1 MTRPFYC
8 RLERNLPRSF
18 PIHALRLWRVVIGKE
33 LRVRPTRANSY
44 WTFFPR
50 YREFTRKKH
59 VPVRLWPNCDR
70 QRTAALWRL
79 DFCLL
84 DQFERIVHL
93 NEKQTVVSGEF
104 LDGSVPEGAVCGF
117 RL

>member
-1 MTRPFYC
+1 
-8 RLERNLPRSF
+8 
-18 PIHALRLWRVVIGKE
+18 
-33 LRVRPTRANSY
+33 
-44 WTFFPR
+44 
-50 YREFTRKKH
+50 
-59 VPVRLWPNCDR
+59 
-70 QRTAALWRL
+70 
-79 DFCLL
+79 LL